1 MEARAASEKYLCPTR
16 ICDMVCHR
24 TYIPIQLSHTV
35 CRAMTT
41 FEQSDVERMIDLIA
55 PATDPT
61 SGLNLA
67 DRRLNFASGIAELIG
82 ADVWMWSSTI
92 SSQDVPNDVMTTCLQ
107 ERGWSSNG
115 ERQRV
120 LSVLTSPDFNA
131 RGMRS
136 VFSAM
141 AEGRRVTFGNGEVFP
156 PEYSE
161 ELSAAWR
168 ATGFEW
174 FLLSVH
180 PLDRYNSS
188 NIGFHRRCDK
198 QPFSRR
204 DKAVLHCV
212 FQRAGWL
219 HQYGLNEAVR
229 ETTLRLSPRERQTLI
244 YLLAGHSHKEIAE
257 RMGISQHTV
266 NDYAKQI
273 HSHFQVSSRA
283 ELQAN
288 FFLGGLNAQPNVG
301 M

>member
-1 MEARAASEKYLCPTR
+1 
-16 ICDMVCHR
+16 
-24 TYIPIQLSHTV
+24 
-35 CRAMTT
+35 MTT
-41 FEQSDVERMIDLIA
+41 FEQSDVEKMIDLIA
-55 PATDPT
+55 SATDPT

-67 DRRLNFASGIAELIG
+67 DRRLSFSDGIAELIE

-141 AEGRRVTFGNGEVFP
+141 TDGRRATFSNGEVFP
-156 PEYSE
+156 PELAE
-161 ELSAAWR
+161 ELTAVWR
-168 ATGFEW
+168 TTGFEW

-180 PLDRYNSS
+180 PLDRHNTS
-188 NIGFHRRCDK
+188 NIGFHRRCDR
-198 QPFSRR
+198 QPFSHR
-204 DKAVLHCV
+204 DKTVLHTV

-219 HQYGLNEAVR
+219 HRYGLNEAVR

-244 YLLAGHSHKEIAE
+244 YLLAGHGHKEIAE
-257 RMGISQHTV
+257 RMGISPHTV

-273 HSHFQVSSRA
+273 HAHFQVSSRA

-288 FFLGGLNAQPNVG
+288 FFLGGRNAQPNFG
-301 M
+301 